1 MHLSDPPF
9 LPPHPSAT
17 THGAAAAGGA
27 RTMQDETR
35 QLLTSETWSV
45 QLLCNSQQVQLRLRT
60 VATRRVYALLRR
72 RHGHGRRS
80 AYKFTTT

>member
-45 QLLCNSQQVQLRLRT
+45 QLLCAQQVQLRPAPTHCGHAARIRT
-60 VATRRVYALLRR
+60 AAQKAWAWEKVSL
-72 RHGHGRRS
+72 
-80 AYKFTTT
+80 

>member
-45 QLLCNSQQVQLRLRT
+45 QLLCAQQVQLRLRT

-72 RHGHGRRS
+72 RHG
-80 AYKFTTT
+80 AITN